1 MKVTIIVLILVM
13 SFFET
18 LAQQSREQ
26 FMIDSLRSV
35 IKNKETPVV
44 EIQSVPKPTGTVKT
58 FSPEQLQKFQEDAK
72 KNLEELYFQ
81 INVISFKN
89 NSEDKKNT
97 AIATAMHLF
106 SSEDNTVEIRS
117 VKNPNAPT
125 YFRKIRAYLNKLK
138 LLAYSNVTFTTF
150 ETKISKDLTL
160 GEDGNYYGSISF
172 CQRFEYE
179 PLSKSL
185 KLVESNIAST
195 QNETTCK
202 HMQIIVKHAGGFSE
216 DLWKVFFG
224 DMTVSELN

>member
-1 MKVTIIVLILVM
+1 MRVIIFTIIFTSSCIIT
-13 SFFET
+13 F
-18 LAQQSREQ
+18 AQQSREQ

-35 IKNKETPVV
+35 IKNKETPAV
-44 EIQSVPKPTGTVKT
+44 EIQQVPKPTGTVKT
-58 FSPEQLQKFQEDAK
+58 FSPEQLQIFQEDAK

-81 INVISFKN
+81 INVIAYRS
-89 NSEDKKNT
+89 NSGDKKNT

-106 SSEDNTVEIRS
+106 SSEENTVEVRS
-117 VKNPNAPT
+117 VRNPNAPID
-125 YFRKIRAYLNKLK
+125 FKKIRVYLNKLK

-150 ETKISKDLTL
+150 ETKISNDLTL
-160 GEDGNYYGSISF
+160 GEDGNYYGTISF

-185 KLVESNIAST
+185 KLVELNVTST
-195 QNETTCK
+195 KSDITCK
-202 HMQIIVKHAGGFSE
+202 KIQIIVKHADGFGE